1 MRRHLAALAALGLAA
16 SMAASAMPAASASDV
31 TVALNNPGGSRTLY
45 VETVLGA
52 PLTTLDFGTMRSEP
66 FRVRVVDDTM
76 DRSPFYVTTSLSNL
90 YLVSGSSYDWNT
102 TIPSSAVAV
111 NYPANPLGIIDPQ
124 AVVAPL
130 LDITETVTGTL
141 CTTITAQGGTCNIAM
156 TGVQALRQVVS
167 LAVNTA
173 DLTNLPLI
181 PQTGETGDF
190 TLPDYSGI
198 GASDPHKPPTFNVT
212 HRKVITGALNTVTSL
227 LDSVKAAYATVL
239 AGTNV
244 SALVDPAVLAAAL
257 RTAMGGTAYDAL
269 VAASGLQPVIDA
281 LSATVESVVAN
292 QILAQS
298 GTYLSYPKLDVT
310 LPNNQASGS
319 YQGTLVVTAVQG

>member
-1 MRRHLAALAALGLAA
+1 MRRRLAALAALGLAA
-16 SMAASAMPAASASDV
+16 SMASTAMPAASASDV

-90 YLVSGSSYDWNT
+90 YLVSGNSYDWNT
-102 TIPSSAVAV
+102 TIPSSAVSV
-111 NYPANPLGIIDPQ
+111 NYPANPLGILNPQ

-156 TGVQALRQVVS
+156 TGVQALRQVVD
-167 LAVNTA
+167 LAVNAA
-173 DLTNLPLI
+173 DLTNLPLV
-181 PQTGETGDF
+181 PQTGETGAY
-190 TLPDYSGI
+190 TSPDYSGI
-198 GASDPHKPPTFNVT
+198 GAGDPGKPGSFDVT
-212 HRKVITGALNTVTSL
+212 HRKVITGAINTVTSL

-244 SALVDPAVLAAAL
+244 TAVVDPAVLAAAL

-281 LSATVESVVAN
+281 LSASVEDVVTN

-310 LPNNQASGS
+310 LPTNQASGS

>member
-1 MRRHLAALAALGLAA
+1 MRRHLAAVAALGLAA
-16 SMAASAMPAASASDV
+16 SMAASVMPAASASDV

-102 TIPSSAVAV
+102 TIPSSKVSV
-111 NYPANPLGIIDPQ
+111 NYPANPLGILDPK

-141 CTTITAQGGTCNIAM
+141 CTTITAQGGTCTIAM
-156 TGVQALRQVVS
+156 TGVQALRQLVD

-173 DLTNLPLI
+173 DLTNLPLV
-181 PQTGETGDF
+181 PQTGETGDY
-190 TLPDYSGI
+190 TAPDFSGI
-198 GASDPHKPPTFNVT
+198 GAGDPSKPPTFDAT
-212 HRKVITGALNTVTSL
+212 HRKVITGAINTVTNL

-244 SALVDPAVLAAAL
+244 SSLVDPAVLAAAL
-257 RTAMGGTAYDAL
+257 RTAIGGTAYDTI
-269 VAASGLQPVIDA
+269 VAAGGLQPIIDA
-281 LSATVESVVAN
+281 LSASVEDVTTN

-310 LPNNQASGS
+310 LPANQASGS